1 MDRGQVTLDSIAI
14 ITIDCT
20 GFLEC
25 VYVFNLFCFLKGT
38 PEQQKSLEVLLTS
51 PQADRGPIVPR
62 ARVPL
67 GRYRS
72 LFSWAQ
78 SRYELSLNP
87 AFAGERAAEWT
98 PGES

>member
-51 PQADRGPIVPR
+51 PQADRGPQDSVDRGLRGPEADLTIMPWGIR
-62 ARVPL
+62 L
-67 GRYRS
+67 
-72 LFSWAQ
+72 
-78 SRYELSLNP
+78 
-87 AFAGERAAEWT
+87 
-98 PGES
+98 